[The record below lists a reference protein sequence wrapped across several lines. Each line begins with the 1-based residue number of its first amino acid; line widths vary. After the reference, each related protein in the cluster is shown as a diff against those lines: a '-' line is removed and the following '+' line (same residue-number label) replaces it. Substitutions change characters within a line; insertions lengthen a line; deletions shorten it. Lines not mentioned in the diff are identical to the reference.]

1 MNSKSPWIW
10 RRADWPELAYNAQ
23 LTAPDLAEAY
33 RMHGVVEGKAMAI
46 GLGSTSQVALDAFSD
61 EVLATA
67 AIEGE
72 RLSLDVVRSS
82 VMRRLGLAT
91 SGPSDRHVDGLVEV
105 ISDATTAYDLAL
117 DEDRLCRW
125 QSALFPGG
133 TSGIHRIAVGRYR
146 DHEDPMQIVSGTP
159 GREVVHYEAPPS
171 KDVPAHMARFLK
183 WFAETSPAQALAPT
197 AGSKQIDGFAR
208 AAIAH
213 LWFESIHPF
222 EDGNGRIGRAIADMA
237 MAQHLRQPV
246 RLYSLSRQL
255 QSSRSAY
262 YDALNQAQRGDTDV
276 TKWVQWFARQCTA
289 ACHVAS
295 QTIDRA
301 IEKRQYWEQ
310 HAGSGL
316 HDRQRKVLQRLL
328 DDGDGG
334 FLGGL
339 NAEKYMKMT
348 GVSKA
353 TATRDLSEMV
363 AGGQLWSHGVGKAVR
378 YYVNVPGW
386 SHGVGTDG
394 PGPAADL
401 ADAEHETEQSEKKI
415 RAALVADGY
424 TVSEKSGEKDHQH
437 FGPVVAVSSLH
448 VAQDAGRRQAVIHDI
463 RTLDR
468 VPALGDRIHVKFKDG
483 RGSVTNMLQL
493 DKDLGR

>member
-1 MNSKSPWIW
+1 MRLMDTNSSPWIW
-10 RRADWPELAYNAQ
+10 RRADWPAGSLAYDAQ
-23 LTAPDLAEAY
+23 LAAPDLAEAY
-33 RMHGVVEGKAMAI
+33 RMHGVLEGKATSI
-46 GLGSTSQVALDAFSD
+46 SLGRTSQVALDALSD

-72 RLSLDVVRSS
+72 RLSLDAVRSS

-91 SGPSDRHVDGLVEV
+91 SGPINRSVDGLVEV
-105 ISDATTAYDLAL
+105 ISDATTAIDTPL

-146 DHEDPMQIVSGTP
+146 DHTDPMQIVSGQP

-171 KDVPAHMARFLK
+171 KDVPAQMKPFLS
-183 WFAETSPAQALAPT
+183 WFADTSPAQASALP
-197 AGSKQIDGFAR
+197 AGGKPINGFAR

-222 EDGNGRIGRAIADMA
+222 EDGNGRIGRAIVDMA

-255 QSSRSAY
+255 LASRSAY
-262 YDALNQAQRGDTDV
+262 YDALNQAQRGQTDV
-276 TKWVQWFARQCTA
+276 TAWVQWFARQITA
-289 ACHVAS
+289 ACHAAS
-295 QTIDRA
+295 QVIDQA
-301 IEKRQYWEQ
+301 IEKRHFWEK
-310 HAGSGL
+310 HEGIGL
-316 HDRQRKVLQRLL
+316 HERQRKVLQRLL

-353 TATRDLSEMV
+353 TATRDLSAMV
-363 AGGQLWSHGVGKAVR
+363 AAGQLWGHGTGKAVR
-378 YYVNVPGW
+378 YYISVPGW
-386 SHGVGTDG
+386 THGIAKESSQLT
-394 PGPAADL
+394 PG
-401 ADAEHETEQSEKKI
+401 E
-415 RAALVADGY
+415 
-424 TVSEKSGEKDHQH
+424 
-437 FGPVVAVSSLH
+437 
-448 VAQDAGRRQAVIHDI
+448 
-463 RTLDR
+463 
-468 VPALGDRIHVKFKDG
+468 
-483 RGSVTNMLQL
+483 
-493 DKDLGR
+493 